1 MSQKLDTMAVRPQI
15 LTWVTCDSVHID
27 PATGKHYLLG
37 CFSNLRA
44 RQFPAVHP
52 RMVWFLTL
60 TDLKPGK
67 HQLRLSYGRDM
78 ENMHKLIEREFEARH
93 PLDKVNLINELRNLR
108 FEQPGAYQILIE
120 VDDEPLLVNSL
131 AVSE

>member
-1 MSQKLDTMAVRPQI
+1 MAVKPQL
-15 LTWVTCDSVHID
+15 LTWITCDAVHID
-27 PATGKHYLLG
+27 PATGKHYLMG

-44 RQFPAVHP
+44 RTFPAVHP
-52 RMVWFLTL
+52 RMIWFVTL

-67 HQLRLSYGRDM
+67 HQLRVSYGLDM
-78 ENMHKLIEREFEARH
+78 ENISKLIERPFEAHH

-108 FEQPGAYQILIE
+108 FEQPGAYQILVE

-131 AVSE
+131 TVSE

>member
-1 MSQKLDTMAVRPQI
+1 MPAQPQL
-15 LTWVTCDSVHID
+15 LTWIACDAVHLD
-27 PATGKHYLLG
+27 PATGKHTLLG

-60 TDLKPGK
+60 TDLKPGQ
-67 HQLRLSYGRDM
+67 HRLRLSYGLDM
-78 ENMHKLIEREFEARH
+78 QAMAPLVDRPFEARH

-108 FEQPGAYQILIE
+108 FEAPGTYQILVE
-120 VDDEPLLVNSL
+120 VDEQPILVTSL
-131 AVSE
+131 TVSD

>member
-1 MSQKLDTMAVRPQI
+1 MDNRKDGHETAKMAVKPQL
-15 LTWVTCDSVHID
+15 LTWITCDSVHID

-44 RQFPAVHP
+44 RKFPATHP
-52 RMVWFLTL
+52 RMIWFLTL

-67 HQLRLSYGRDM
+67 HTLKLSYGQDM
-78 ENMHKLIEREFEARH
+78 ETIQKI
-93 PLDKVNLINELRNLR
+93 VNLINELRNLR
-108 FEQPGAYQILIE
+108 FEEPGTYQILIE

-131 AVSE
+131 VVSE

>member
-1 MSQKLDTMAVRPQI
+1 MPSSPQI

-52 RMVWFLTL
+52 RMIWFLTL
-60 TDLKPGK
+60 TDLKPGQ
-67 HQLRLSYGRDM
+67 HRLRLSYGTEM
-78 ENMHKLIEREFEARH
+78 ESIQKILERPFEARN
-93 PLDKVNLINELRNLR
+93 PLDKINLINELRNLR
-108 FEQPGAYQILIE
+108 FEKPGAYQILIE
-120 VDDEPLLVNSL
+120 VDENPILVTSLLISK
-131 AVSE
+131 

>member
-1 MSQKLDTMAVRPQI
+1 MPSSPQI

-52 RMVWFLTL
+52 RMIWFLTL
-60 TDLKPGK
+60 TDLKPGQ
-67 HQLRLSYGRDM
+67 HRLRLSYGTEM
-78 ENMHKLIEREFEARH
+78 ESIQKILERPFEARN
-93 PLDKVNLINELRNLR
+93 PLDKINLINELRNLR
-108 FEQPGAYQILIE
+108 FEKPGAYQILIE
-120 VDDEPLLVNSL
+120 VDENPILVTSLLI
-131 AVSE
+131 SE